1 MGSLF
6 LMICQF
12 GHIEIDSWYTAIF
25 PKTHAEPSLF
35 PMRTSL
41 APKIIEIVTIIKTF
55 RGENVR
61 MVNWHSS
68 LTRYVGSSWA
78 EKNIQETQ
86 LLSAQWSRGVHK
98 MKIRTGMNVKV
109 LSLGRLIFFVAPSI
123 RTAMLCFSINPT
135 IFNIIC
141 WVAGSIASTTKRL
154 MVQVLFW

>member
-1 MGSLF
+1 MA
-6 LMICQF
+6 
-12 GHIEIDSWYTAIF
+12 IEIDSWYTAIF
-25 PKTHAEPSLF
+25 PNTHAQPSLF

-86 LLSAQWSRGVHK
+86 LLSAQWSRRVHK
-98 MKIRTGMNVKV
+98 MKIRTGMHYGKV
-109 LSLGRLIFFVAPSI
+109 LILGRLRCFGIFGVLSV
-123 RTAMLCFSINPT
+123 RTALFCFSK
-135 IFNIIC
+135 NISGLLDLH
-141 WVAGSIASTTKRL
+141 WKDLRKDPKYFKRSTL
-154 MVQVLFW
+154 